1 VAEPDRVSL
10 EQLREVVVVPRR
22 YPGRW
27 VAAAILL
34 ALAALL
40 ADAVVTNPRFEWAVV
55 WQYLFA
61 RPILAGLGLT
71 LELTLITTLSSLAA
85 GTLLALMRMS
95 VNPVLSVAAAIY
107 IWFFRSVPLLV
118 QIIFFYNF
126 SALYPHIELG
136 LPGFGPSFGAVN
148 VNAIISPFVAALL
161 ALAFNESA
169 YTAETVRAGILS
181 VDAGQWAAAKA
192 VGFSPAQTVR
202 YVVLPQAVRVFLP
215 PFGNQVVNLLKMTSL
230 VSIVALADL
239 LYSAQL
245 IYARTFE
252 TIPLL
257 IVASIWY
264 LIVVSILSYGQSQ
277 LERRMAAGRVR
288 RANLKEARPADAGVA
303 RPAMEASNASRPAA

>member
-1 VAEPDRVSL
+1 MPDRVAL
-10 EQLREVVVVPRR
+10 EQLRNAVVVPRR

-27 VAAAILL
+27 AAAAVLL
-34 ALAALL
+34 VF
-40 ADAVVTNPRFEWAVV
+40 AVLFARAIVTNERFEWDVV
-55 WQYLFA
+55 WQYIFA

-71 LELTLITTLSSLAA
+71 LELTLIATIISLAA
-85 GTLLALMRMS
+85 GTLLALMRLS
-95 VNPVLSVAAAIY
+95 ANPVLSTAAAVY

-126 SALYPHIELG
+126 SALYPHIEFG
-136 LPGFGPSFGAVN
+136 LPDFGPNFGVIN

-161 ALAFNESA
+161 GLGFNESA
-169 YTAETVRAGILS
+169 YTAETVRGGILS
-181 VDAGQWAAAKA
+181 VDAGQWAAAKS

-202 YVVLPQAVRVFLP
+202 YVVLPQAIRVFLP
-215 PFGNQVVNLLKMTSL
+215 PFGNQVVNLLKLTSL

-257 IVASIWY
+257 IVVSIWY
-264 LIVVSILSYGQSQ
+264 LVVVSILSYCQSQ
-277 LERRMAAGRVR
+277 LERRMAAGPARRTRLMNASPSPAEPAPPEREASDVR
-288 RANLKEARPADAGVA
+288 R
-303 RPAMEASNASRPAA
+303 SAA